1 MTKESLRAEL
11 LAKRRSRG
19 SASTHQD
26 AQALAAHALSL
37 KSVTGANRVAA
48 YLSMP
53 GEPPTDELISGLV
66 ARGTEVIVPVVR
78 EDGYLDWVAWHPN
91 AVMRISAV
99 GSSEPDGPRL
109 GPHALH
115 DCAQIF
121 VPALAIDHEG
131 NRLGRGGGFY
141 DRALAN
147 AGAPKAALLFD
158 TEILSSIPHEPHD
171 ITVDAAVCPGGVF
184 RILR

>member
-1 MTKESLRAEL
+1 MLKESLRAEL
-11 LAKRRSRG
+11 LAKRRCRDA
-19 SASTHQD
+19 ASTQQD

-37 KSVTGANRVAA
+37 GSVTGANRVAA

-53 GEPPTDELISGLV
+53 GEPPTDELISDLV

-78 EDGYLDWVAWHPN
+78 EDGYLDWVVWHPN

-141 DRALAN
+141 DRALAT
-147 AGAPKAALLFD
+147 ADAPKAALLFD
-158 TEILSSIPHEPHD
+158 TEILSAVPHEPHD
-171 ITVDAAVCPGGVF
+171 ISVDAAVCPGGVF

>member
-1 MTKESLRAEL
+1 MSKESLRAEL
-11 LAKRRSRG
+11 LAKRRSRDP
-19 SASTHQD
+19 ASIQQE

-37 KSVTGANRVAA
+37 GSVTGARRVAA

-78 EDGYLDWVAWHPN
+78 AEGLLDWVVWHPN
-91 AVMRISAV
+91 AVMRVSAV
-99 GSSEPDGPRL
+99 GSNEPDGPRL
-109 GPHALH
+109 GTQALH

-121 VPALAIDHEG
+121 VPALAVDHHG
-131 NRLGRGGGFY
+131 NRLGRGGGYY
-141 DRALAN
+141 DRSLAS
-147 AGAPKAALLFD
+147 AGAPVAALLFD
-158 TEILSSIPHEPHD
+158 SEILSVVPHEPHD
-171 ITVDAAVCPGGVF
+171 IPVDAAVCPGGVF